1 MINES
6 LYKQLQNQAKLDLSA
21 KADKYRVTVQ
31 LGHCSSSLG
40 AKEVMQSFTD
50 HLTSNAYMVV
60 AGCDGACFNGPKVSV
75 GSPDGSV
82 VNLEKVD
89 ASIAVRIATLIE
101 GNMSPLRFDDNAN
114 EFTNK

>member
-60 AGCDGACFNGPKVSV
+60 AGCDGACGADSRKYQR
-75 GSPDGSV
+75 
-82 VNLEKVD
+82 D
-89 ASIAVRIATLIE
+89 APRPLYRSTGRIRTWWACLC
-101 GNMSPLRFDDNAN
+101 SKPLLCLGASDSKREQIRN
-114 EFTNK
+114 T